1 VHVAGVVDDAGEDLR
16 PAEVDTDDTPAA
28 HQAGTLLRRMAPKD
42 KPYRV
47 YRGGRVKGK
56 VPTAPTRARPSPS
69 DGNVGAG
76 ARPVAARQRRFRRP
90 SWKVIVPLVLLG
102 VLLLAIVWGVTGFL
116 SFQSGVSDANK
127 RFNREHGA
135 KAQLA
140 ESNGFLLNHGTTILL
155 LGTDTSTAAGRQG
168 DRHADS
174 IMLLRTDPSHHKLS
188 YLSIPR
194 DLLVPVPG
202 VGNAKINASYQ
213 AGGAALAIRT
223 VHDYTGVPVDHA
235 VILDFNGFKDL
246 IDAEGG
252 ITINVPEAIRSNRF
266 DCPYKTEAR
275 CLQWK
280 GWRFARGKQK
290 MDGERA
296 LVYSRIREN
305 QLNPGENDLTRGARQ
320 QAVVQ
325 AAEAKLTSPGI
336 LFDLPFKGGSLMK
349 PLATDLSTWQLL
361 ELGWVKFRSAGSHT
375 LYCRLG
381 GDATS
386 VGGSSVIVPSE
397 DNRSVLAMWAGATAP
412 QPPTT
417 TFGPGCRTGHP
428 LQ

>member
-1 VHVAGVVDDAGEDLR
+1 
-16 PAEVDTDDTPAA
+16 
-28 HQAGTLLRRMAPKD
+28 MAPKD

-56 VPTAPTRARPSPS
+56 VPSTAGGARDGRGARRNVSARPLPTRTS
-69 DGNVGAG
+69 
-76 ARPVAARQRRFRRP
+76 RFRRP
-90 SWKVIVPLVLLG
+90 SWKLVMLTLTLVVV
-102 VLLLAIVWGVTGFL
+102 VLVVAWGVVGFL
-116 SFQSGVSDANK
+116 TFQGGVSDANK
-127 RFNREHGA
+127 RFANERGA

-140 ESNGFLLNHGTTILL
+140 PGNGFLLNHGTTILL
-155 LGTDTSTAAGRQG
+155 LGTDSSTASGRSG

-174 IMLLRTDPSHHKLS
+174 IMLLRTDPSHHQLS

-202 VGNAKINASYQ
+202 LGNTKINASFQ

-223 VHDYTGVPVDHA
+223 VKEYTGVQIEHA
-235 VILDFNGFKDL
+235 VILDFNSFKEL

-252 ITINVPEAIRSNRF
+252 ITINVPERILSNRF
-266 DCPYKTEAR
+266 DCPYKTQAR
-275 CLQWK
+275 CQEWK
-280 GWRFARGKQK
+280 GWSFARGTQH
-290 MDGERA
+290 MNGERA
-296 LVYSRIREN
+296 LIYSRIREN
-305 QLNPGENDLTRGARQ
+305 QLNPGESDLTRAARQ

-325 AAEAKLTSPGI
+325 AAEAKLTSFGT
-336 LFDLPFKGGSLMK
+336 LAGLPFHGGSLMK
-349 PLATDLSTWQLL
+349 PLATDLSTWQMI
-361 ELGWVKFRSAGSHT
+361 ELGWVKFRSSGSHT

-381 GDATS
+381 GDATT

-412 QPPTT
+412 QPPTS

-428 LQ
+428 LE

>member
-1 VHVAGVVDDAGEDLR
+1 
-16 PAEVDTDDTPAA
+16 
-28 HQAGTLLRRMAPKD
+28 MAPKD

-56 VPTAPTRARPSPS
+56 VPTATTRYRSTSSTPRGPSARPATTRPS
-69 DGNVGAG
+69 
-76 ARPVAARQRRFRRP
+76 RFRRP
-90 SWKVIVPLVLLG
+90 SWKHIVLIALLVLV
-102 VLLLAIVWGVTGFL
+102 VLVVVWGAVGFL

-127 RFNREHGA
+127 RFAKESGA
-135 KAQLA
+135 RAELA
-140 ESNGFLLNHGTTILL
+140 TSNGFLLNHATTILL
-155 LGTDTSTAAGRQG
+155 LGTDSSTAAGRSG
-168 DRHADS
+168 DRHSDS

-202 VGNAKINASYQ
+202 VGNAKINAAFQ
-213 AGGAALAIRT
+213 AGGAALAIKT
-223 VHDYTGVPVDHA
+223 IHEYTGVPIDHA
-235 VILDFNGFKDL
+235 VILDFNSFKDL

-252 ITINVPEAIRSNRF
+252 ITVDVPERILSNRF
-266 DCPYKTEAR
+266 DCPYATQAR
-275 CLQWK
+275 CLEWK
-280 GWRFARGKQK
+280 GWRFRRGTQH
-290 MDGERA
+290 MTGEQA
-296 LVYSRIREN
+296 LIYSRIREN
-305 QLNPGENDLTRGARQ
+305 QLDPGENDLTRAARQ

-325 AAEAKLTSPGI
+325 AAEAKLTSVGT
-336 LFDLPFKGGSLMK
+336 LLGLPFHGSTLMK

-361 ELGWVKFRSAGSHT
+361 ELGWVKFRASGSHT

-417 TFGPGCRTGHP
+417 TFGPGCRVGHP